1 MWPRPS
7 RKVVAHFNDRI
18 GIVGF
23 CGAPFTLASYM
34 IEGGG
39 SRNYIFTKSLMYRE
53 PSVWRLLLE
62 KLAAV
67 LEEYAAQQVEAG
79 ADVIQIF
86 DSWAG
91 ALSPA
96 DYRDF
101 VLPVTTRLVRKVQAL
116 GVPVIYFG
124 VDTATLLPAMRETG
138 ADVIGLDWRVPL
150 DQGWSALGHAV
161 AVQGNLDPITAL
173 RRGGPAPPAG
183 APDSRAG
190 RRPPRTHLQSRPRHR
205 SRYAGRKCAASGA
218 VRARVQLPETFPC
231 LMIASQRQ
239 AVLLL
244 AHGTPESL
252 DEIPEYLRNVTGGR
266 PMPESVVEEI
276 RHRYSLIGSSPLT
289 ELTLEQGRLL
299 SEALG
304 LPVYVGM
311 RNWKPY
317 IADVVRQMRE
327 DGITSA
333 VAICLAPQN
342 SRTSVGLYR
351 RAAFA
356 EAAGAIE
363 MDFIEGWADHPLL
376 AQAFAE
382 RLRPVWQ
389 SLSARIGGPAPVLF
403 TAHSVPCRTIQ
414 AAEGRPAPDPYPVEA
429 KRTAANVAALLAPLG
444 LTAADW
450 FFAFQSQGMSG
461 ASWIGP
467 TVEDTLTAL
476 RQEGHSAVVIQ
487 PIGFLCDHVEILYD
501 IDIGFRDFAAGIGL
515 EVVRPQSLNDS
526 PLLDGDA

>member
-1 MWPRPS
+1 MPEL
-7 RKVVAHFNDRI
+7 
-18 GIVGF
+18 
-23 CGAPFTLASYM
+23 AP
-34 IEGGG
+34 
-39 SRNYIFTKSLMYRE
+39 
-53 PSVWRLLLE
+53 
-62 KLAAV
+62 
-67 LEEYAAQQVEAG
+67 Q
-79 ADVIQIF
+79 
-86 DSWAG
+86 
-91 ALSPA
+91 
-96 DYRDF
+96 
-101 VLPVTTRLVRKVQAL
+101 
-116 GVPVIYFG
+116 
-124 VDTATLLPAMRETG
+124 
-138 ADVIGLDWRVPL
+138 
-150 DQGWSALGHAV
+150 
-161 AVQGNLDPITAL
+161 
-173 RRGGPAPPAG
+173 
-183 APDSRAG
+183 
-190 RRPPRTHLQSRPRHR
+190 
-205 SRYAGRKCAASGA
+205 RY
-218 VRARVQLPETFPC
+218 
-231 LMIASQRQ
+231 

-252 DEIPEYLRNVTGGR
+252 DQIPEYLRNITSGR

-276 RHRYSLIGSSPLT
+276 RHRYSLIGTSPLT

-299 SEALG
+299 SKALD

-363 MDFIEGWADHPLL
+363 MDFIDGWADHTQL

-382 RLRPVWQ
+382 RLQPLWQ
-389 SLSARIGGPAPVLF
+389 NLSARIGSRAPVLF
-403 TAHSVPCRTIQ
+403 TAHSVPCRTVQ
-414 AAEGRPAPDPYPVEA
+414 GQPLVSEGITAPASTGPDPYPVEA

-461 ASWIGP
+461 GPWIGP

-476 RQEGHSAVVIQ
+476 RHEGHSAVVIQ

-515 EVVRPQSLNDS
+515 EVVRSQSLNDS
-526 PLLDGDA
+526 SLLTTALEDLARKGFARLAAKALSPAALAL